1 MEENKE
7 NEPEQKTVEEE
18 KVKEISQE
26 LEEEKAQ
33 EPPIPQNTDTKS
45 VKVSEEPSP
54 VRKIN
59 IILNN

>member
-7 NEPEQKTVEEE
+7 NEPEQKTV
-18 KVKEISQE
+18 
-26 LEEEKAQ
+26 EEEKAQ

-45 VKVSEEPSP
+45 VKISEEPSP

>member
-7 NEPEQKTVEEE
+7 NEPEQKTAEEE

-33 EPPIPQNTDTKS
+33 ESPIPQNADTKA
-45 VKVSEEPSP
+45 VKITEEPSP

-59 IILNN
+59 IIFNN

>member
-7 NEPEQKTVEEE
+7 NEPEQKTAEEE

-33 EPPIPQNTDTKS
+33 EPPIPQNADTKA
-45 VKVSEEPSP
+45 VKITEEPSP

-59 IILNN
+59 IIFNN